1 LNIKLSKLSVLFGFL
16 VACHT
21 GGAMAQSATEQKV
34 KAEMQKQIGER
45 AKVESVRPAPVAG
58 LYEVA
63 IGKDVIYT
71 DATARYLIQ
80 GEIVDLKSG
89 TNLTEQRIN
98 ELNLIKWSDLPLADA
113 IKTVRGDG
121 SRQLAVFADPHCGYC
136 KRLEKTLADLNNVT
150 VYTFLIPMLSADSH
164 TSSKKIWCSAD
175 KSKAWSD
182 WMNNAI
188 APTGKTDCT
197 NPLERNIALGKKIGV
212 TGTPAIFFKDGS
224 RITGSVPLAQIEKK
238 LK

>member
-1 LNIKLSKLSVLFGFL
+1 MNIKLSKLSVLFGFL

-71 DATARYLIQ
+71 DASARYLIQ

-113 IKTVRGDG
+113 I
-121 SRQLAVFADPHCGYC
+121 
-136 KRLEKTLADLNNVT
+136 
-150 VYTFLIPMLSADSH
+150 
-164 TSSKKIWCSAD
+164 
-175 KSKAWSD
+175 
-182 WMNNAI
+182 
-188 APTGKTDCT
+188 
-197 NPLERNIALGKKIGV
+197 
-212 TGTPAIFFKDGS
+212 
-224 RITGSVPLAQIEKK
+224 
-238 LK
+238 

>member
-1 LNIKLSKLSVLFGFL
+1 MNIKLSKLSVLFGFL
-16 VACHT
+16 IACHM
-21 GGAMAQSATEQKV
+21 GGAVAQGSTEQKV
-34 KAEMQKQIGER
+34 KVEMQKHIGDR
-45 AKVESVRPAPVAG
+45 AKVEGVRAAPVPG

-71 DATARYLIQ
+71 DASARYLIQ

-136 KRLEKTLADLNNVT
+136 KRLEKTLADLNNAT

-175 KSKAWSD
+175 KSKAWLD

-188 APTGKTDCT
+188 APTGKTDCA
-197 NPLERNIALGKKIGV
+197 NPLERNVALGKKIGV
-212 TGTPAIFFKDGS
+212 TGTPAIFFTDGS

>member
-1 LNIKLSKLSVLFGFL
+1 MFGIL
-16 VACHT
+16 IACYL
-21 GGAMAQSATEQKV
+21 GGAAAQGPTEQKV
-34 KAEMQKQIGER
+34 KVEIQKRIGDR
-45 AKVESVRPAPVAG
+45 AKVDAVRASPVPG
-58 LYEVA
+58 LYEVV

-71 DATARYLIQ
+71 DTSARYLIQ
-80 GEIVDLKSG
+80 GELVDLKSG
-89 TNLTEQRIN
+89 SNLTEQRIN

-136 KRLEKTLADLNNVT
+136 KRLEKTLADLNNAT

-164 TSSKKIWCSAD
+164 TLSKKIWCSAD
-175 KSKAWSD
+175 KSKTWSD

-188 APTGKTDCT
+188 APTGKTDCN
-197 NPLERNIALGKKIGV
+197 NPLERNIVLGKKIGV
-212 TGTPAIFFKDGS
+212 TGTPAIFFTDGS

>member
-1 LNIKLSKLSVLFGFL
+1 M
-16 VACHT
+16 
-21 GGAMAQSATEQKV
+21 GGAAAQSSTEQKV
-34 KAEMQKQIGER
+34 KAEMQKQIGDR

-71 DATARYLIQ
+71 DASARYLIQ

-113 IKTVRGDG
+113 IKTVKGNG

-136 KRLEKTLADLNNVT
+136 KRLEKTLADLENAT

-164 TSSKKIWCSAD
+164 TTSKKIWCSAD
-175 KSKAWSD
+175 KSKTWSD
-182 WMNNAI
+182 WMNNAVTR
-188 APTGKTDCT
+188 PTGPT
-197 NPLERNIALGKKIGV
+197 
-212 TGTPAIFFKDGS
+212 
-224 RITGSVPLAQIEKK
+224 
-238 LK
+238 

>member
-1 LNIKLSKLSVLFGFL
+1 MMKKIVLVMMASLLSV
-16 VACHT
+16 A
-21 GGAMAQSATEQKV
+21 AQAENAAEQKIKTEIQRQV
-34 KAEMQKQIGER
+34 GDR
-45 AKVESVRPAPVAG
+45 AKVSAVRPTPIKG
-58 LYEVA
+58 LYEVSL
-63 IGKDVIYT
+63 GNDVVYT
-71 DATARYLIQ
+71 DVNAQYLVQ

-89 TNLTEQRIN
+89 ANLTEQRIN
-98 ELNLIKWSDLPLADA
+98 ELNKINWADLPLADA
-113 IKTVRGDG
+113 IKVVKGNG

-136 KRLEKTLADLNNVT
+136 KRLEKTLADLNNAT

-175 KSKAWSD
+175 KSKAWLD

-188 APTGKTDCT
+188 APTGKTDCA
-197 NPLERNIALGKKIGV
+197 NPLERNVALGKKIGV
-212 TGTPAIFFKDGS
+212 TGTPAIFFTDGS

>member
-16 VACHT
+16 IACHM

-63 IGKDVIYT
+63 IGKDVVYT
-71 DATARYLIQ
+71 DASARYLIQ

-113 IKTVRGDG
+113 IKTVKGDG
-121 SRQLAVFADPHCGYC
+121 SRQLAIFADPHCGYC
-136 KRLEKTLADLNNVT
+136 KRLEKTLADLNNAT

-182 WMNNAI
+182 WMHNAI

-212 TGTPAIFFKDGS
+212 TGTPAIFFTDGS

-238 LK
+238 FK

>member
-1 LNIKLSKLSVLFGFL
+1 MNIKLSKLSVLFGFL

-136 KRLEKTLADLNNVT
+136 KRLEKTLADLNNAT

-188 APTGKTDCT
+188 APTGKADCT

-212 TGTPAIFFKDGS
+212 TGTPAIFFTDGS